1 MSGCATFVSFGR
13 EGPFFYN
20 CPGQN
25 RKLPWCPP
33 PLNVG
38 GSCWS
43 FAGPPPCLEWHGTSR
58 THRRSPLAVSLH
70 VVNGGAT
77 SPSLTSSIG
86 RASGDLNQ
94 HPSILAEDEFFAEYE
109 KKEKCGLFGIWGTPD
124 AAQQTYQGL
133 FAQQHRGQESAG
145 MVVSDGVELHGH
157 TGMGLVSQIFT
168 PRLLREELA
177 GHGAIGHVRYSTTG
191 SSKLCNA
198 QPLLRQYLMG
208 PVAVAHNGNLI
219 NAALLRR
226 QYEEHGHIFQSTT
239 DTEIIVHLLAKP
251 THVDKHDPLPH
262 VLKHLQGAFSLLFL
276 FPNRME
282 ACRDPWGIRPLALGQ
297 TKEGHWCVASE
308 TCAFDALDAQYIRE
322 IEPGEIV
329 RIDDSGIQSRR
340 FDEPVARLA
349 HCVFEHVYFANPAS
363 KLFGQNVHLA
373 REAMGRALAR
383 EAPVSADFVM
393 PMPDSGR
400 SAALGFAK
408 ESGTPFE
415 EGIVPNRF
423 VGRTFILPGQA
434 ARDRAVAAKLNIIPD
449 VIEGRRVV
457 IVEDS
462 VVRGTTTRSKMRAL
476 RRAGAKEIHL
486 RVSCPPIRHP
496 CFYGIDFPTSQE
508 LIAHNRTV
516 DDIRRYLEV
525 DSLAYLSLEGM
536 LSAMKRPS
544 DDYCTACWSGD
555 YKIPIDY
562 AQSKFSFERDQL
574 KMF

>member
-1 MSGCATFVSFGR
+1 MA
-13 EGPFFYN
+13 EP
-20 CPGQN
+20 
-25 RKLPWCPP
+25 LP
-33 PLNVG
+33 L
-38 GSCWS
+38 
-43 FAGPPPCLEWHGTSR
+43 FE
-58 THRRSPLAVSLH
+58 
-70 VVNGGAT
+70 
-77 SPSLTSSIG
+77 
-86 RASGDLNQ
+86 
-94 HPSILAEDEFFAEYE
+94 EYE
-109 KKEKCGLFGIWGTPD
+109 KKEKCGLFGIWGTKE
-124 AAQQTYQGL
+124 AAQVCFQGL

-145 MVVSDGVELHGH
+145 IAVSDGAALNGH
-157 TGMGLVSQIFT
+157 AGMGLVSQVFN
-168 PRLLREELA
+168 PRMLREELA
-177 GHGAIGHVRYSTTG
+177 GHAAIGHVRYSTTG

-219 NAALLRR
+219 NAQLLRQ

-251 THVDKHDPLPH
+251 THVEKHDPLPH

-282 ACRDPWGIRPLALGQ
+282 ACRDPWGIRPLALGK
-297 TKEGHWCVASE
+297 TADGLWCVASE
-308 TCAFDALDAQYIRE
+308 TCAFDAIDATFVRE
-322 IEPGEIV
+322 VEPGEIV
-329 RIDDSGIQSRR
+329 RIDEHGLTSRT
-340 FDEPVARLA
+340 FAPPAEPSA

-363 KLFGQNVHLA
+363 KIFGETVHTVRKTLGHQLA
-373 REAMGRALAR
+373 RESGV
-383 EAPVSADFVM
+383 PADFIM

-400 SAALGFAK
+400 SAALGYAQ
-408 ESGTPFE
+408 ESGIPFE

-423 VGRTFILPGQA
+423 VGRTFILPQQLQ
-434 ARDRAVAAKLNIIPD
+434 RDRAVAMKLNIIPD
-449 VIEGRRVV
+449 VVQGRRII

-516 DDIRRYLEV
+516 DQIRDFLEV

-536 LSAMKRPS
+536 LSCLKRAPEN
-544 DDYCTACWSGD
+544 YCTACWSGQ
-555 YKIPIDY
+555 YKIPIDQP
-562 AQSKFSFERDQL
+562 QSKFSFERDQL
-574 KMF
+574 KMFQE